1 MVKTGTELLEL
12 FSKFVLLGQI
22 VKVHS
27 CSKYKHHKKNLRLI
41 IVKKSI
47 AVIINFIQITFDKM

>member
-1 MVKTGTELLEL
+1 MVITGTELLEL

-27 CSKYKHHKKNLRLI
+27 CSKYKHYKKTEGKANHGYKIYR
-41 IVKKSI
+41 SY
-47 AVIINFIQITFDKM
+47 N